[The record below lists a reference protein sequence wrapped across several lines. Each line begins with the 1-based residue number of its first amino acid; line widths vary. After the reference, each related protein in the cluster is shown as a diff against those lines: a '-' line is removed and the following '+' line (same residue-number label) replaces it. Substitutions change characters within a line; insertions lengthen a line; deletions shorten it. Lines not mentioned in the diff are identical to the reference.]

1 MELFIAI
8 LALLISTLIGVW
20 TLRHTREQ
28 ARAARLAN
36 VTNIVSIERSLADV
50 PTATRFHGIS
60 QQDLD
65 EAGITAAEFAYL
77 VASCSA
83 TSLYHNSSEENPG
96 APFAPGNCRR
106 SMCESAD
113 FRRAWPL
120 LKRMMNAGT
129 FVSRMD
135 ATIAAIEGQRS
146 A

>member
-1 MELFIAI
+1 MELFIAT
-8 LALLISTLIGVW
+8 LALVVSTLIGVW

-50 PTATRFHGIS
+50 PTALRFHGIS
-60 QQDLD
+60 QRDLD
-65 EAGITAAEFAYL
+65 QAGISAAEFAYL

-96 APFAPGNCRR
+96 KPFGPGNYRR
-106 SMCESAD
+106 RMCESED

-120 LKRMMNAGT
+120 LKRMMNGGT

-135 ATIAAIEGQRS
+135 ATIAVIETRRS

>member
-1 MELFIAI
+1 MELFIAA

-50 PTATRFHGIS
+50 PTALRFHGIS
-60 QQDLD
+60 QHDLD
-65 EAGITAAEFAYL
+65 QVGITAAEFAYL

-83 TSLYHNSSEENPG
+83 TSLFHNSSEEDPG
-96 APFAPGNCRR
+96 KPFGPGNYRR
-106 SMCESAD
+106 RMCESAD
-113 FRRAWPL
+113 FQRAWPL

-135 ATIAAIEGQRS
+135 ATIAAIQAQRPE
-146 A
+146 